1 MRTIPAAKALLL
13 TAAVALVPATA
24 AVAQEPARLE
34 ALGKMPVKEV
44 TVFKD
49 GHAFVLHEG
58 TLPTDAAG
66 DVVMDYLPTP
76 LMGAFWPY
84 ATEKGATLKA
94 VVAGRRAVQVDRTA
108 LTIPELL
115 EANVGAECIVTEM
128 EGQPVRY
135 ATTILAFPTRPPE
148 IGPGEAPSNRE
159 ETPGQYV
166 LLKTADGAKA
176 VPLSVIRD
184 VTFKGERRSAVS
196 AEEMRN
202 LLTLKLDWGAG
213 HPGREAGVGLVYLQQ
228 GLRWIPSY
236 KVVLD
241 GKGSAQVKLQATLVN
256 DLADLED
263 ATANLV
269 VGVPRFAF
277 KGTVDPIAI
286 QADAAE
292 LSRHMNEDSRNA
304 YGFSNAIMT
313 QASVAY
319 LAPSAGS
326 GGPAPAGPDVTGSE
340 KSEDLYVFTVK
351 HVTLRK
357 GERMVLPV
365 AEIALKYRDVF
376 TLTVPYAPPSDVGSP
391 RLDDTQQAEV
401 ARLFAQPKVQHK
413 FRLSNPGPHPLTTAP
428 ALVLLG
434 SRLLAQGLMTY
445 TPPGAEVDLEAT
457 TAVDIA
463 VKKAELETRRTPNA
477 VHWDGDDFTR
487 VDLSGT
493 LSLTNRRAAPTE
505 VEVVRYVLGSADGA
519 NEGGKVEKV
528 NVVEDDAA
536 LSVGRPP
543 WWGWY
548 SWPGWWDH
556 FHGVGRITWRVTLPP
571 GETTPLKYT
580 WHYFWR

>member
-1 MRTIPAAKALLL
+1 MRTIPAARALLL
-13 TAAVALVPATA
+13 TAVVALIPAMGA
-24 AVAQEPARLE
+24 RGQEAARLD
-34 ALGKMPVKEV
+34 ALGRMPVKEV

-58 TLPTDAAG
+58 TLPTDASG

-76 LMGAFWPY
+76 LVGAFWPY
-84 ATEKGATLKA
+84 TTEKGATLKA
-94 VVAGRRAVQVDRTA
+94 VVAGRRRVQVDRTS

-115 EANVGAECIVTEM
+115 EANVGAECVITEVDR
-128 EGQPVRY
+128 ESLRY
-135 ATTILAFPTRPPE
+135 PATILAFPTRPPD
-148 IGPGEAPSNRE
+148 GR
-159 ETPGQYV
+159 PGQEPSDRGEDRGQFV

-176 VPLSVIRD
+176 VALGNIRD

-196 AEEMRN
+196 VEEMRN

-213 HPGREAGVGLVYLQQ
+213 HPGREAGVGLVYLQK
-228 GLRWIPSY
+228 GLRWVPSY

-292 LSRHMNEDSRNA
+292 LSRHMDEDSRNA

-313 QASVAY
+313 QSSVAY
-319 LAPSAGS
+319 LAPSVRS
-326 GGPAPAGPDVTGSE
+326 EGPAETGPDVTGSE

-351 HVTLRK
+351 HVTLKK

-365 AEIALKYRDVF
+365 AEVALKYRDVF
-376 TLTVPYAPPSDVGSP
+376 TLTVPYAPPPDVGSP
-391 RLDDTQQAEV
+391 RVDDAQQAEV

-413 FRLSNPGPHPLTTAP
+413 FRLSNAGPHPLTTAP

-434 SRLLAQGLMTY
+434 GRLLAQGLMTY
-445 TPPGAEVDLEAT
+445 TPAGADVDLEAT

-463 VKKAELETRRTPNA
+463 VKKSEVETKRTPNA
-477 VHWDGDDFTR
+477 VKWDDDDYTR

-493 LSLTNRRAAPTE
+493 LSLTNHRAVPTE
-505 VEVVRYVLGSADGA
+505 VEVVRYVLGAADGA
-519 NEGGKVEKV
+519 NEGGRVEKV

-548 SWPGWWDH
+548 SWPDWWNH
-556 FHGVGRITWRVTLPP
+556 FHGVGRISWRITLPP
-571 GETTPLKYT
+571 GETKPLKYS